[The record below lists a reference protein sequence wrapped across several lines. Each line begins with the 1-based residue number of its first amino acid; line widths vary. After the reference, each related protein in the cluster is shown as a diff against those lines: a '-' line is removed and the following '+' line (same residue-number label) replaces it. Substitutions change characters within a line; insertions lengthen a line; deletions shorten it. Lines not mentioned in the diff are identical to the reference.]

1 MRQDRKTV
9 KLVTAKS
16 WKRIL
21 DNLLNVA
28 FEAHNFEKNHHRRYQ
43 ITLGRD
49 LLDEWTVSISFGRA
63 GQAGREMRYAAADAK
78 DIQAIIRKCLRRR
91 LSAPKRIGCP
101 YRLASLTAA
110 PGILA
115 SEWLPEEVMAEMESF
130 S

>member
-1 MRQDRKTV
+1 
-9 KLVTAKS
+9 
-16 WKRIL
+16 L

-49 LLDEWTVSISFGRA
+49 LLDEWTVSINFGRT
-63 GQAGREMRYAAADAK
+63 GQAGREMRYAASDAK
-78 DIQAIIRKCLRRR
+78 GIQAIIRKCLRRR

-110 PGILA
+110 PGIQA
-115 SEWLPEEVMAEMESF
+115 SEWLPEEVMAEMEPF